1 MATSRT
7 SRSSPSAK
15 TACGVRRSSRRWRA
29 LLLLP
34 SMLTA
39 SPICGGLLAILVCAL
54 WRPAIMTLV
63 CTNTYTHTHTH
74 TACVYIYRHT
84 HTCMYIHIYVYPSIY
99 PGALHPQTLQGCHA
113 LERLVLY
120 RNRLSSLG
128 ESLRGATRLTHL
140 DLGRNSLQSAQGLQ
154 ACTRLESLILYENEI
169 ASFHP
174 REAIPGAV
182 LLRHLWLNGNRLT
195 APPRLS
201 LYPFLQ
207 VCLMCT

>member
-1 MATSRT
+1 
-7 SRSSPSAK
+7 
-15 TACGVRRSSRRWRA
+15 
-29 LLLLP
+29 
-34 SMLTA
+34 MLIA
-39 SPICGGLLAILVCAL
+39 SLICGGLLAILVCAL
-54 WRPAIMTLV
+54 WRPEIMTLV
-63 CTNTYTHTHTH
+63 CIRTHTHTH
-74 TACVYIYRHT
+74 THTYTVCIFIYRHK
-84 HTCMYIHIYVYPSIY
+84 HTCIYIHII
-99 PGALHPQTLQGCHA
+99 GALHPQTLQGCHA

-140 DLGRNSLQSAQGLQ
+140 DLGRKSLQSAQGLQ

-169 ASFHP
+169 ASFQP
-174 REAIPGAV
+174 REVIPGAV